1 LNFVTN
7 LSTRYT
13 LNLSINI
20 RIFLLQFSLK
30 SRNALR
36 KPDLI
41 HFFKIMLVYFKKSAK
56 LFAGI
61 ILLGLFFTFSTLW
74 YFSADLP
81 DYKILAEYKPP
92 ISSRVHS
99 GEGQLIAEYALQKR
113 LFIPY
118 DSIPRKVI
126 NSFLSAEDKNF
137 FSHPGIDAK
146 SITRAVIKNI
156 KNIFSEKRLEGAST
170 ITQQVAKNFLL
181 TNEVSLKRKIK
192 EAILAFR
199 IERAYSKERIMELYL
214 NQIYLGEGT
223 YGIAA
228 ASLEYFDKA
237 VNELSYEEAA
247 LLAALPKAPSKY
259 NPNKSYERAKL
270 RRDIVLR
277 NLYENSYINKD
288 QYENLK
294 IKKII
299 TKKRKIKIF
308 EEANF
313 YSEEVRR
320 IVSNTYGYD
329 SLYKGGLSIRTP
341 LKSNY
346 QIEALKA
353 LREGLEEYDRR
364 HGWRGPVTN
373 IKQVNWQKFIKEFVP
388 DKSLNWKLAKVID
401 VKKLISKIELENK
414 EIGYLDFKNA
424 GWTRKKSF
432 EEVLEPNDIIYV
444 KKIKKK
450 KWILK
455 QLPKIN
461 GAIVVMD
468 PFTGRV
474 LAMAGGFSFKLSEFN
489 RATQAKRQPGSA
501 FKPFVYAAA
510 LENGFTPS
518 TLILDAPFVMDQ
530 GEGLKTWKPENY
542 GKKFYGPST
551 LRVGIEKSRNLMTVR
566 VAQKLGFEKIS
577 KITNSFGIYKDVPEL
592 LSVSLGAQETTLV
605 QLTNAYCSFVNGG
618 KKVTPIF
625 IDRIQDRRGKTI
637 FNADKRKC
645 LGCQEI
651 SYLKAEVPLIEDSR
665 EQIISPETAY
675 QITSMMEG
683 VIKRGTGRKLRNL
696 NLPLA
701 GKTGTTNKNMD
712 AWFLGFTSKLVIGTY
727 VGFDEPKSLGKYET
741 GAKAALPIFK
751 KFIQN
756 VVKKKE
762 ALPFKVPNDIN
773 LVMVDVETGL
783 QPNNKTKKIIYESFK
798 SKGNFMFNLE
808 KPSNTSTLGFY
819 DSENQ
824 EAIYRFY

>member
-1 LNFVTN
+1 M
-7 LSTRYT
+7 
-13 LNLSINI
+13 I
-20 RIFLLQFSLK
+20 
-30 SRNALR
+30 NALR
-36 KPDLI
+36 KPDFDYFLEKVVN
-41 HFFKIMLVYFKKSAK
+41 FFKSITKLILVIFTLGI
-56 LFAGI
+56 LFS
-61 ILLGLFFTFSTLW
+61 FSTLW
-74 YFSADLP
+74 YFSSDLP
-81 DYKILAEYKPP
+81 DYKILSNYKPP

-118 DSIPRKVI
+118 DSVPRTVI

-137 FSHPGIDAK
+137 FSHPGVDAK
-146 SITRAVIKNI
+146 SITRAIIKNI

-181 TNEVSLKRKIK
+181 TSEVSLKRKIK

-199 IERAYSKERIMELYL
+199 IERAYTKKRIMELYL

-237 VNELSYEEAA
+237 VGDLNYEEAA

-259 NPNKSYERAKL
+259 NPYKSKKIAKA
-270 RRDIVLR
+270 RRNIVLK
-277 NLYENSYINKD
+277 NLLDNSYINANEYK
-288 QYENLK
+288 NLK
-294 IKKII
+294 KKKIK
-299 TKKRKIKIF
+299 TKKRKIKLL

-320 IVSNTYGYD
+320 IVSDTYGYD
-329 SLYKGGLSIRTP
+329 ELYKGGLSIRTS
-341 LKSNY
+341 LNSNY

-353 LREGLEEYDRR
+353 LREGLEEYDKR
-364 HGWRGPVTN
+364 HGWRGPIKNLN
-373 IKQVNWQKFIKEFVP
+373 IKNWESNIQDFIP
-388 DKSLNWKLAKVID
+388 DKSLNWKIAKVIE
-401 VKKLISKIELENK
+401 VNKLNVKIEIQNK
-414 EIGYLDFKNA
+414 DTGFIDFNNIK
-424 GWTRKKSF
+424 WTRKKSF
-432 EEVLEPNDIIYV
+432 EDLLKLNDIIYV
-444 KKIKKK
+444 QKIKKN
-450 KWILK
+450 KWNLK

-461 GAIVVMD
+461 GGIVVMD
-468 PFTGRV
+468 PYTGRV

-501 FKPFVYAAA
+501 FKPIVYAAA

-551 LRVGIEKSRNLMTVR
+551 LRTGIEKSRNLMTVR
-566 VAQKLGFEKIS
+566 VAQKVGFSEIS
-577 KITNSFGIYKDVPEL
+577 KITNSFGIYNDVPEL
-592 LSVSLGAQETTLV
+592 LSVSLGAAETTLV
-605 QLTNAYCSFVNGG
+605 KLTNAYCTFVNGG

-637 FNADKRKC
+637 FNADKRTC
-645 LGCQEI
+645 IGCEEI
-651 SYLKAEVPLIEDSR
+651 SYLKDEIPSIKDNR
-665 EQIISPETAY
+665 KQIISSETAY

-696 NLPLA
+696 NLTLA

-712 AWFLGFTSKLVIGTY
+712 AWFLGFTSKLVIGVY
-727 VGFDEPKSLGKYET
+727 VGFDEPKTLGKYET

-751 KFIQN
+751 KFVEK
-756 VVKKKE
+756 VVKKKD
-762 ALPFKVPNDIN
+762 ALPFKIPKSIN
-773 LVMVDVETGL
+773 LVMVDAETGL
-783 QPNNKTKKIIYESFK
+783 QPNNNTKKVIYESFK
-798 SKGNFMFNLE
+798 PTDNFMVSLE
-808 KPSNTSTLGFY
+808 KMSNKDRLGFY
-819 DSENQ
+819 DSESKK
-824 EAIYRFY
+824 EVLRFY

>member
-1 LNFVTN
+1 M
-7 LSTRYT
+7 
-13 LNLSINI
+13 LNLIKRAAKSILA
-20 RIFLLQFSLK
+20 IFIL
-30 SRNALR
+30 
-36 KPDLI
+36 
-41 HFFKIMLVYFKKSAK
+41 
-56 LFAGI
+56 GI
-61 ILLGLFFTFSTLW
+61 VFVFSTLW
-74 YFSADLP
+74 YFSSNLP
-81 DYKILAEYKPP
+81 DYKILSSYKPP
-92 ISSRVHS
+92 VSSRVHS

-118 DSIPRKVI
+118 DSIPEKVI
-126 NSFLSAEDKNF
+126 YSFLSAEDKNF
-137 FSHPGIDAK
+137 FSHPGVDAK
-146 SITRAVIKNI
+146 SITRAIIKNT
-156 KNIFSEKRLEGAST
+156 KNFFSEKRLEGAST

-223 YGIAA
+223 YGVAA

-237 VNELSYEEAA
+237 ISELNYEEAA
-247 LLAALPKAPSKY
+247 LLAALPRAPSTY
-259 NPNKSYERAKL
+259 NPYKSVEKAKV
-270 RRDIVLR
+270 RRNTVLK
-277 NLYENSYINKD
+277 NLYHNSYINKTE
-288 QYENLK
+288 YEEL
-294 IKKII
+294 IKKDIK
-299 TKKRKIKIF
+299 TKKRKIKLL

-313 YSEEVRR
+313 YTEEVRR
-320 IVSNTYGYD
+320 IVSDIYGYD
-329 SLYKGGLSIRTP
+329 NLYKGGLSIRTP
-341 LKSNY
+341 LISNY

-364 HGWRGPVTN
+364 HGWRGPITN
-373 IKQVNWQKFIKEFVP
+373 LNSLDWTKKIDEFIA
-388 DKSLNWKLAKVID
+388 DKSLNWKLAKVIE
-401 VKKLISKIELENK
+401 VNKLTIKIEIQDK
-414 EIGYLDFKNA
+414 KIGFVDFKNA
-424 GWTRKKSF
+424 SWTRKNSF
-432 EEVLEPNDIIYV
+432 EDFLKLNDIIYV
-444 KKIKKK
+444 KKIKKN
-450 KWILK
+450 KWNLK

-468 PFTGRV
+468 PYTGRV

-551 LRVGIEKSRNLMTVR
+551 LRTGIEKSRNLMTVR
-566 VAQKLGFEKIS
+566 VAQKVGFEQIS
-577 KITNSFGIYKDVPEL
+577 KITNNFGIYNDVPEL
-592 LSVSLGAQETTLV
+592 LSVSLGAAETTLIK
-605 QLTNAYCSFVNGG
+605 LTNAYCSFVNGG

-625 IDRIQDRRGKTI
+625 IDRIQNRRGKTI
-637 FNADKRKC
+637 FNADERKC
-645 LGCQEI
+645 VGCEEI
-651 SYLKAEVPLIEDSR
+651 SYLKDEIPSIQDNR
-665 EQIISPETAY
+665 KQIISPETAY

-712 AWFLGFTSKLVIGTY
+712 AWFVGFTSKLVVGVY
-727 VGFDEPKSLGKYET
+727 VGFDEPKTLGRYET

-751 KFIQN
+751 RFVQN

-762 ALPFKVPNDIN
+762 ALPFKVPKNIN
-773 LVMVDVETGL
+773 LVIVDAETGL
-783 QPNNKTKKIIYESFK
+783 TPNDNTKKMIYESFK
-798 SKGNFMFNLE
+798 TGDNFIVSLE
-808 KPSNTSTLGFY
+808 KLSNKDRLSFY

-824 EAIYRFY
+824 KTTLRFY